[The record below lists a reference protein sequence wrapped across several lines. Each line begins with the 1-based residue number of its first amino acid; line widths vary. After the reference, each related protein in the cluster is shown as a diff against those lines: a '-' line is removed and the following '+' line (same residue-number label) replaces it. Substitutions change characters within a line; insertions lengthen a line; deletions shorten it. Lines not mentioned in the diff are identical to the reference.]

1 MNDLHVTYVWMIA
14 LCIYRYQSSFVWFR
28 FLDHYSHT
36 LQYHLAYEQRS
47 LECLDWIPIVFSDWT
62 ALGRKEPSV
71 RQFFLWMALFCLM
84 LSNSGFKVQIH
95 IWIWY
100 SHIII
105 WGVKQ
110 ADDFNTFPH
119 RSKCFATFC
128 CWFNRNLVFPTLLI
142 ELGLLFGKLWEFDGI
157 NIGDKYVRRNAE
169 NGEKE
174 KLRPTVCL
182 NCLMYI
188 SSQRG
193 IFCHFSLFTFSCWRY
208 PMIILITPRCRW

>member
-1 MNDLHVTYVWMIA
+1 MSSFSLPDRARIKVLTRFRDYHQVMNDLHVTYVWMIA

-105 WGVKQ
+105 WGDRQ

-119 RSKCFATFC
+119 RSKLCNF
-128 CWFNRNLVFPTLLI
+128 LLLI
-142 ELGLLFGKLWEFDGI
+142 
-157 NIGDKYVRRNAE
+157 
-169 NGEKE
+169 
-174 KLRPTVCL
+174 
-182 NCLMYI
+182 
-188 SSQRG
+188 
-193 IFCHFSLFTFSCWRY
+193 
-208 PMIILITPRCRW
+208 